1 MYLVGWHNSSD
12 GTSSNGRTVDF
23 GFTNAGSIPAVPGFI
38 CLLGGWCN
46 GSIAGLGLAGGS
58 SILPSLNLWPLPSS
72 KG

>member
-38 CLLGGWCN
+38 CLLGGVV
-46 GSIAGLGLAGGS
+46 
-58 SILPSLNLWPLPSS
+58 
-72 KG
+72 